1 MIWLFLIVF
10 VLILLFIDLSVLH
23 KKGEIINNKRAAFE
37 TLLWVLV
44 ASAFSLFI
52 YYGYQNNWINNPT
65 NLTAEKAVIKYIT
78 GYLIEL
84 SLSIDN
90 LFVIVMIFSSFK
102 IPMKFQHRALFWGIL
117 GAIILRGITIA
128 LGVTL
133 INKVS
138 WITYIFGLFL
148 LYTAFKMLAKDDDNK
163 PSKLSTYINK
173 LFKIN
178 PELNEDKF
186 WVVKNGI
193 KMATPLFGALVLIEL
208 TDLIFALDSIPAILA
223 ITSDPFLVFSSNIF
237 AVLGLRSMYF
247 FLANMLERFIYLKY
261 SVFAILIFVSIK
273 LIVIHFFE
281 FPEWFSL
288 TFIFVSLVMGILISL
303 KRKSVES
310 EE

>member
-1 MIWLFLIVF
+1 MIWFFLIAF
-10 VLILLFIDLSVLH
+10 VLILLFIDLSILH
-23 KKGEIINNKRAAFE
+23 KKGEIINNKRATLE
-37 TLLWVLV
+37 TFLWFLV

-102 IPMKFQHRALFWGIL
+102 IPMKFQHRALFWGII
-117 GAIILRGITIA
+117 GAIVLRGITIA

-133 INKVS
+133 INKIS
-138 WITYIFGLFL
+138 WITYVFGFFL
-148 LYTAFKMLAKDDDNK
+148 LYTAFKMLTKDEEDK
-163 PSKLSTYINK
+163 PSRLFVYINK
-173 LFKIN
+173 LFKVS
-178 PELNEDKF
+178 PELYEDKF
-186 WVVKNGI
+186 WIVKDGL
-193 KMATPLFGALVLIEL
+193 KMATPLFGALILIEL

-273 LIVIHFFE
+273 LIVIHFIE

-288 TFIFVSLVMGILISL
+288 AFIFTSLIMGIIISL
-303 KRKSVES
+303 KRKGV
-310 EE
+310 